1 VRAPVRPRRTE
12 NVVDH
17 AIDLAIMVGLG
28 VLILVGFATSYRTL
42 RDLAA
47 TEGGYPVW
55 LAPAVPLSFD
65 LGIVVLSLKVARA
78 AREGRTAPAMRLLV
92 VALSSATVIA
102 NAAAATSATARLLHA
117 VPPAMFIVCFES
129 VIASSRR
136 TALEAKGL
144 LPPPLPHLRPIRW
157 VLSPPSSW
165 RQWRRAVLELDAG
178 IAVTSRLP
186 TSAAAGLKEVRPSN
200 VSGGVIAATATTQA
214 GPRSLKPPTSRT
226 REEAARELLEH
237 NPLLSAAELARILGS
252 AGWRVSPRTAQ
263 RIRAR
268 LGGSTAAP

>member
-1 VRAPVRPRRTE
+1 MRAPLPPRRTE
-12 NVVDH
+12 NLVDQ

-28 VLILVGFATSYRTL
+28 ILILVGFATSYRTL

-78 AREGRTAPAMRLLV
+78 AREGRTAPVMRLLV
-92 VALSSATVIA
+92 AALSSATVIA

-117 VPPAMFIVCFES
+117 IPPAMFVVCFET
-129 VIASSRR
+129 VIISSRR
-136 TALEAKGL
+136 VALEERGL

-157 VLSPPSSW
+157 VLSFPSTW
-165 RQWRRAVLELDAG
+165 RQWRHAVLELDAG
-178 IAVTSRLP
+178 IAMTSTLP
-186 TSAAAGLKEVRPSN
+186 RSPVAGLKEARPSAIA
-200 VSGGVIAATATTQA
+200 VAATATMPV
-214 GPRSLKPPTSRT
+214 GDRSSEPSSSRT
-226 REEAARELLEH
+226 RDEAARELLEQD
-237 NPLLSAAELARILGS
+237 PLLSAPELARTLES
-252 AGWRVSPRTAQ
+252 AGWRVSARTAQ

-268 LGGSTAAP
+268 LGASAAGL